1 MERRKQNRCGTEDLR
16 GWWWCWGHNSLTL
29 N

>member
-16 GWWWCWGHNSLTL
+16 GWWCWGHNSLTL